1 MNTFDY
7 EYRNHTISSK
17 DLKKILVVM
26 ILSKYLIL
34 DMNYEFSYFFYKLK
48 ASQSIKI
55 QPLFMTVTISGLFF
69 FLHGLIQYTVPM
81 STSVSFPF
89 SSG

>member
-1 MNTFDY
+1 MNTLNN

-17 DLKKILVVM
+17 DLKKN
-26 ILSKYLIL
+26 LSS
-34 DMNYEFSYFFYKLK
+34 NYFVKISNSRYELWIFLS
-48 ASQSIKI
+48 SQSIKI
-55 QPLFMTVTISGLFF
+55 QPLSMTVTISGLFF

>member
-1 MNTFDY
+1 MNTLNY
-7 EYRNHTISSK
+7 ECKNHTISSK
-17 DLKKILVVM
+17 DLKTNLRSNYFVKI
-26 ILSKYLIL
+26 S
-34 DMNYEFSYFFYKLK
+34 NSTYKLWIFQFSIK
-48 ASQSIKI
+48 TSQSIKI